1 MSNWKESALYALH
14 RSLYPVPQELNEIDW
29 KGGLS
34 NKTERLA
41 QHLCAFAN
49 LKGGG
54 VLVFGVND
62 DTTFEELTKETIEE
76 TTKKL
81 SNIAKNNLA
90 WSIQL
95 EHAVLDFEGHPLLF
109 IRIPEQQN
117 KPIYLRGR
125 DIYEAYIR
133 SAGHTVKMSREQVH
147 EMLAQSHGLTFEKR
161 VACGGIS
168 AERVLELLDY
178 KKMYELIDRKIPQ
191 DSERIIEQM
200 LEFGMIEQQEDLYNI
215 LNLGAILFAHK
226 LKDFEVLKMKEI
238 MVRKYAGANNLIM
251 ELEYKMDKGYA
262 VGFFDLLDT
271 VMAMTSKERIV
282 VKREAVPT
290 YPKVAVREFMANLMV
305 HQDFAITGMP
315 ITIEIFTNRI
325 VMTNPG
331 SCLNDVNRLID
342 LPPHSRNEGLAQ
354 MMLQLD
360 LCERRGSGYDRAVTA
375 IEEMRL
381 PAYKVQSG
389 DEYTRVMMF
398 PEKALKEMTKEEK
411 TVACYQH
418 ACILYERNEMLT
430 NQGVRERFG
439 LDKNKNSVASRI
451 IAECVERGFLKPYD
465 DENTS
470 RKFTSYLPFYG

>member
-1 MSNWKESALYALH
+1 MSNWKECALDALH
-14 RSLYPVPQELNEIDW
+14 KSLYPVPQELNEIDW

-62 DTTFEELTKETIEE
+62 DATFEELTKKTIED
-76 TTKKL
+76 TTKTL
-81 SNIAKNNLA
+81 GNIAKNNLA

-117 KPIYLRGR
+117 KPVYLRGR

-178 KKMYELIDRKIPQ
+178 RKMYELIDRKIPQ

-200 LEFGMIEQQEDLYNI
+200 LEFSMIEQQEDLYNI

-226 LKDFEVLKMKEI
+226 LKDFEALKMKEI
-238 MVRKYAGANNLIM
+238 LVRKYAGANNLIM
-251 ELEYKMDKGYA
+251 ELEYKMDRGYA

-271 VMAMTSKERIV
+271 VMAMTSKERIIS
-282 VKREAVPT
+282 KREAVPT

-342 LPPHSRNEGLAQ
+342 LPPHSRKTAWKSI
-354 MMLQLD
+354 
-360 LCERRGSGYDRAVTA
+360 GSSKRKVGVNIPRLHSLIFPMVV
-375 IEEMRL
+375 RL
-381 PAYKVQSG
+381 PISEPFPILHQGYKPIPLLCRLYGFCHESLV
-389 DEYTRVMMF
+389 Y
-398 PEKALKEMTKEEK
+398 
-411 TVACYQH
+411 H
-418 ACILYERNEMLT
+418 ACFAL
-430 NQGVRERFG
+430 
-439 LDKNKNSVASRI
+439 SRLHIFQDCI
-451 IAECVERGFLKPYD
+451 IVLAPYI
-465 DENTS
+465 
-470 RKFTSYLPFYG
+470 PIA

>member
-1 MSNWKESALYALH
+1 
-14 RSLYPVPQELNEIDW
+14 
-29 KGGLS
+29 
-34 NKTERLA
+34 
-41 QHLCAFAN
+41 
-49 LKGGG
+49 
-54 VLVFGVND
+54 
-62 DTTFEELTKETIEE
+62 
-76 TTKKL
+76 
-81 SNIAKNNLA
+81 
-90 WSIQL
+90 
-95 EHAVLDFEGHPLLF
+95 
-109 IRIPEQQN
+109 
-117 KPIYLRGR
+117 
-125 DIYEAYIR
+125 
-133 SAGHTVKMSREQVH
+133 
-147 EMLAQSHGLTFEKR
+147 
-161 VACGGIS
+161 
-168 AERVLELLDY
+168 
-178 KKMYELIDRKIPQ
+178 
-191 DSERIIEQM
+191 
-200 LEFGMIEQQEDLYNI
+200 
-215 LNLGAILFAHK
+215 
-226 LKDFEVLKMKEI
+226 
-238 MVRKYAGANNLIM
+238 M

-271 VMAMTSKERIV
+271 VMAMTSKERIIS
-282 VKREAVPT
+282 KREAVPT

-389 DEYTRVMMF
+389 DDYTRVMMF

-411 TVACYQH
+411 SVACYQH

-430 NQGVRERFG
+430 NQAVRERFG